1 MTEREKEKLSNTRN
15 GTSLVEVEGGR
26 ERERER
32 GRTKPEAD
40 KDDIGTN
47 PDEKQWDGDRKD
59 RRRDGAATSM
69 DKKRRRLTD

>member
-15 GTSLVEVEGGR
+15 GT
-26 ERERER
+26 
-32 GRTKPEAD
+32 
-40 KDDIGTN
+40 TN
-47 PDEKQWDGDRKD
+47 PDEEQWDGDRKD

>member
-32 GRTKPEAD
+32 EEEPSQRQTKM
-40 KDDIGTN
+40 T
-47 PDEKQWDGDRKD
+47 
-59 RRRDGAATSM
+59 
-69 DKKRRRLTD
+69 